1 MDTGC
6 RIYSWEK
13 RNVRQ
18 SNPVEGL
25 KRFRKHS
32 DREIWGREMQ

>member
-13 RNVRQ
+13 RKARQ
-18 SNPVEGL
+18 SDPVEEL
-25 KRFRKHS
+25 KCSRKHS